1 MAKLSIEKMRKIYER
16 FSEYIELPTKTDK
29 NNGRIVREYCSRQS
43 GINNRRI
50 MEFHNSA
57 VILIL

>member
-1 MAKLSIEKMRKIYER
+1 MSGFL
-16 FSEYIELPTKTDK
+16 EYIELPTKTDK

-43 GINNRRI
+43 GEINNRRI